1 MPALG
6 GFLDPFSLFP
16 SPHGIIYYAQ
26 CKQLSDIYM
35 SQIGAADAVVPPP
48 VFLLPAGVIGEA
60 VDELVQLARDL
71 YTGIRWIIILKVALI
86 LPGSAFITPSLLEI
100 IPGICAPVF
109 LPLFSLMD
117 SVIGCCVLVLAFFY
131 TFVHCL

>member
-1 MPALG
+1 MPSLG

-35 SQIGAADAVVPPP
+35 SQIGAAGAVVPPP

-86 LPGSAFITPSLLEI
+86 LPGSLPTAVADNALFGLLKG
-100 IPGICAPVF
+100 P
-109 LPLFSLMD
+109 
-117 SVIGCCVLVLAFFY
+117 CVHGVG
-131 TFVHCL
+131 